1 MEDIG
6 KESAM
11 FIRRW
16 VDYDKFIKD
25 TSPTATGD
33 GFIVHKSA
41 VYDIDEGGNRILKEP
56 GSERIYLSM
65 HGEPVNECALVGV
78 LFENKREEIPIG
90 GIKTPQ
96 FQNDLRVDTQEE
108 FDYTTRALE
117 NALSLIRC
125 EDCQKCDRRPASGRG
140 GSIWCANRFLREA
153 EDELKGEEL
162 WR

>member
-16 VDYDKFIKD
+16 VDYDNFIKD

-33 GFIVHKSA
+33 GFIVHKRA
-41 VYDIDEGGNRILKEP
+41 VYDIDEDGNRILKEP

-65 HGEPVNECALVGV
+65 YGEPVNECAFVGV

-90 GIKTPQ
+90 GIEIPQ
-96 FQNDLRVDTQEE
+96 SQSDLHVDAREE

-125 EDCQKCDRRPASGRG
+125 EDCQKCYRQPASGRG

-162 WR
+162 